1 MAQRLKLTVPDPQD
15 IIDTYG
21 AAPLMRIERSS
32 DYTVADPGSAN
43 WSEIGTK
50 VVVAGTVEYE
60 YIDSTGVAGTHWG
73 RTRFSIASPDSA
85 DDYSG
90 FSIPF
95 LYGALPGG
103 PLSLETAKL
112 WGSYDGTADDSWLA
126 LAVDAV
132 NRAGISLIGVDLG
145 PSPDTTRDTYLA
157 SDVKQDGKRLYIPGG
172 IRSFLTVSTGDGTTW
187 TAITSYVRV
196 GPVSHSRPPGEPG
209 SYIEVRPEAS
219 VRLDAS
225 YYIKVTATAFE
236 GFGWDAWPMDLVQD
250 ALAAVQRM
258 SLDRARGGNYPS
270 EIAALRYLHA
280 PLWRGYGARYFPM
293 VR

>member
-15 IIDTYG
+15 ILDTYG
-21 AAPLMRIERSS
+21 DGALMRLERSS
-32 DYTVADPGSAN
+32 DYTVDDPGSAT

-50 VVVAGTVEYE
+50 AVVAGTTEYE

-73 RTRFSIASPDSA
+73 RTRFSIASPNSA

-90 FSIPF
+90 YSTPF

-103 PLSLETAKL
+103 PLALETAKL
-112 WGSYDGTADDSWLA
+112 WSSISDTADDGWLA

-132 NRAGISLIGVDLG
+132 NRAGIGVIGVDIG
-145 PSPDTTRDTYLA
+145 PSPDTTREYDA
-157 SDVKQDGKRLYIPGG
+157 SAVVANGTRLWIPGG

-187 TAITSYVRV
+187 TAITSSVRV
-196 GPVSHSRPPGEPG
+196 GPLSHSRTPGEPG
-209 SYIEVRPEAS
+209 AYIEVKPGAS
-219 VRLDAS
+219 ASLTAS
-225 YYIKVTATAFE
+225 YFVKVTATAFE
-236 GFGWDAWPMDLVQD
+236 GFGWEAWPMDLVQD

-258 SLDRARGGNYPS
+258 SLHRDGQSSYPN
-270 EIAALRYLHA
+270 ETAAMRYLTM
-280 PLWRGYGARYFPM
+280 PLWKSYAARYFPM

>member
-15 IIDTYG
+15 ILDTYSAG
-21 AAPLMRIERSS
+21 ALMRIERSS
-32 DYTVADPGSAN
+32 DYTVDDPGSAN
-43 WSEIGTK
+43 WSELSTK
-50 VVVAGTVEYE
+50 AIVAGTTEYE
-60 YIDSTGVAGTHWG
+60 YIDATGVAGTHWG
-73 RTRFSIASPDSA
+73 RTRFSVASPNSA

-90 FSIPF
+90 YSTPF

-112 WGSYDGTADDSWLA
+112 WGSYEGTADEGWMA

-132 NRAGISLIGVDLG
+132 NRAGIGLIGVDLG
-145 PSPDTTRDTYLA
+145 PSPDTTRQYDA
-157 SDVKQDGKRLYIPGG
+157 SAVVANGRRLYIPGG
-172 IRSFLTVSTGDGTTW
+172 IRSYLTVSTGDGTTW

-209 SYIEVRPEAS
+209 TWIEVKPEAT

-225 YYIKVTATAFE
+225 YQVKVTATAFE
-236 GFGWDAWPMDLVQD
+236 GFGWEAWPMDLVQD